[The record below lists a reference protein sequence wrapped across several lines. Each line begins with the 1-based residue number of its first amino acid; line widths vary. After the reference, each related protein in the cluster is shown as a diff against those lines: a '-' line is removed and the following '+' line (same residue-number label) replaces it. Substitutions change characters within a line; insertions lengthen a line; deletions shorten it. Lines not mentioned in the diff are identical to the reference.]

1 MIFKMLE
8 KKATYRQIFKA
19 TSIFGG
25 VQVYN
30 IIVGI
35 IRAKVIAI
43 LLGPTGVGIISLFTS
58 TIQLLNQ
65 ATGFGVDQSGVRDIA
80 EAYGTRDEK
89 RISITFTVIR
99 KIIWFTGLFG
109 AIVCII
115 FAGSLS
121 ELTFGTNDYR
131 WSFIILSGVIL
142 LTQLGNGQSMLLR
155 GTRRIKELA
164 KSSILGATLGLFVSI
179 PFYYF
184 CGVKGIV
191 PSLFLSSVF
200 VCSIYWLYARKLK
213 VIPSHLTFNQIF
225 KQSKL
230 MVKFGIMLVLSSL
243 LGSVIMYIIRIFI
256 SNMGSVNEVGLF
268 SACFM
273 IIENY
278 VRMVFSA
285 MATDFYPRLSAIN
298 KWNDKLNEMTNYQ
311 IIIGMSIIAPLV
323 VVFIIFAP
331 FLLFLLYS
339 EEFVPITTMLQ
350 LAIVGVLFQVASWAM
365 TFIMLAKADTKLYFV
380 KESIAGIFMLLI
392 YILGY
397 YYYGLVGIGIAF
409 ILANI
414 FHLCICFV
422 FVHKSS
428 KFHFDDKYFSM
439 LSIYLLLIIGTLFS
453 TFFLEGGIQVFVYT
467 LCIICAFLK
476 AFIDL
481 DKRIGLREIFFH
493 YWKNE

>member
-1 MIFKMLE
+1 MLE
-8 KKATYRQIFKA
+8 QKATYRQIFRA

-35 IRAKVIAI
+35 IRAKIIAI

-89 RISITFTVIR
+89 RISITFTVVR
-99 KIIWFTGLFG
+99 KIIWFTGLLG

-121 ELTFGTNDYR
+121 ELTFGTSDYR
-131 WSFIILSGVIL
+131 WSFVVLSGVIL

-164 KSSILGATLGLFVSI
+164 KSSMLGATLGLLVSI

-184 CGVKGIV
+184 YGIKGIV

-200 VCSIYWLYARKLK
+200 ICSIYWLYARKLK
-213 VIPSHLTFNQIF
+213 VLPSYLPLNQIF

-243 LGSVIMYIIRIFI
+243 LGSLIMYIIRIFI
-256 SNMGSVNEVGLF
+256 SNTGSVNEVGLF

-278 VRMVFSA
+278 VRMVFAA

-311 IIIGMSIIAPLV
+311 IAIGISIIAPLIV
-323 VVFIIFAP
+323 IFIVFAP
-331 FLLFLLYS
+331 FLLVLLYS

-397 YYYGLVGIGIAF
+397 YCYGLVGIGIAF

-428 KFHFDDKYFSM
+428 KFYFDDKYFLM
-439 LSIYLLLIIGTLFS
+439 LSIYLLLIIGTLLS
-453 TFFLEGGIQVFVYT
+453 AFFLEGGRQVFIYT

-476 AFIDL
+476 AFLDL
-481 DKRIGLREIFFH
+481 DKRIGLREIFLH
-493 YWKNE
+493 YWKNK